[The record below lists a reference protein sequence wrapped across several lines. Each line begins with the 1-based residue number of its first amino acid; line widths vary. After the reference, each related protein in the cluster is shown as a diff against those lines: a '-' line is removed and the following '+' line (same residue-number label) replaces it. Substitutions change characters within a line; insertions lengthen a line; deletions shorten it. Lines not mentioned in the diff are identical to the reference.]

1 MVHDNCR
8 PEGPKCQRPLA
19 AKKCRRGLGGILF
32 YRVAMSSFAS
42 LRMRR
47 RLRQHLSSGL
57 PAQ

>member
-19 AKKCRRGLGGILF
+19 AKMPPKIRRHLSF
-32 YRVAMSSFAS
+32 YRVAMSSFVS
-42 LRMRR
+42 LRIRR
-47 RLRQHLSSGL
+47 RLRQQLSSGL